1 MSIKDLEAVLKSSEH
16 LDRKLSAAVK
26 AMQRGLGGF
35 PHERLHQEAI
45 AQYLQADR
53 CFLYVRDPQTRYG
66 KAAFCYCRRRDVP
79 DVSSD
84 EWEQE
89 KPELE
94 AKDPMFAAAL
104 SCKPTVYVEDVKT
117 AAPEV
122 VNRDFEAQEFGHR
135 ALIHAHLC
143 EAGEL
148 WGILQPCVF
157 GNPRHWSVGD
167 REFIDLAVDKLTPLV
182 KQYVRENI

>member
-1 MSIKDLEAVLKSSEH
+1 MINDLEAVLTSSEI
-16 LDRKLSAAVK
+16 DRKLSAAVT
-26 AMQRGLGGF
+26 
-35 PHERLHQEAI
+35 AI
-45 AQYLQADR
+45 AQYLQVDR
-53 CFLYVRDPQTRYG
+53 CFLYIRDPQTRYG
-66 KAAFCYCRRRDVP
+66 RAAFCYCRRSDIP

-89 KPELE
+89 PELE
-94 AKDPMFAAAL
+94 AEDPMFAAAL
-104 SCKPTVYVEDVKT
+104 NCKPTVYVEDVET
-117 AAPEV
+117 ADPEV

-157 GNPRHWSVGD
+157 GNPRHWTEGD
-167 REFIDLAVDKLTPLV
+167 KQFIDLAVSKLTPLV
-182 KQYVRENI
+182 KQYVLENIN